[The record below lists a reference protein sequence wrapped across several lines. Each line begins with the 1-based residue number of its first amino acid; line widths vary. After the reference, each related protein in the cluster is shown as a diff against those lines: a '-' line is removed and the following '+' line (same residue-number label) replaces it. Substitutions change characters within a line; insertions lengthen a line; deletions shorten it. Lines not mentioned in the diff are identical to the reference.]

1 MKKITA
7 TFLLSA
13 MSLFAMAQAPLRD
26 TNQIALHDNTIL
38 IVDSQY
44 MSCHNSEEAFNND
57 SILHERKIAPHEVQ
71 KKYRYSQT
79 VTSRK
84 RSTRVSASS
93 KKHN

>member
-1 MKKITA
+1 MKKIA
-7 TFLLSA
+7 VTFLLSA
-13 MSLFAMAQAPLRD
+13 MSLFALAQAPLKD
-26 TNQIALHDNTIL
+26 TNRVALHDNTIL

-44 MSCHNSEEAFNND
+44 MSCHNPEEASHND
-57 SILHERKIAPHEVQ
+57 SLLREHKVPPHEVH
-71 KKYRYSQT
+71 KKYRYSET